1 MEEILKFASTAQSI
15 RNKAFMFFWRILMAV
30 LLTNIKMN
38 FLGFSVE
45 MPSGEVHFPDIINYI
60 FSAEFVYAIIFYIFY
75 IFLFF
80 WLFKFIRLIIEI
92 CIGDKQWDR
101 EQLLKKIRWWYL
113 IQKPEGRNFY
123 LLKNKKSLLILELL
137 VEDSR
142 TMNNR
147 EPSLLVNIMDFTNVL
162 FSTCFYMYCTN
173 NFEIN
178 LVGIPYFC
186 YFVMILMLIINY
198 FSLRYY
204 IKTDNLQNVVT
215 DLKRRGYYW
224 QHYN

>member
-1 MEEILKFASTAQSI
+1 MEEILKFASTAQST

-30 LLTNIKMN
+30 LLTNIKMI
-38 FLGFSVE
+38 FLGFSVK
-45 MPSGEVHFPDIINYI
+45 MPSGEVHFPDIINYV
-60 FSAEFVYAIIFYIFY
+60 FSTEFIYAIIFYLFY

-147 EPSLLVNIMDFTNVL
+147 EPSLLVNIMDFTNIL

-186 YFVMILMLIINY
+186 YFVMILMLVINY